1 MGDKSSQSS
10 QSQSNDSIN
19 IGTRINIMRMM
30 RGYTIRDLSIK
41 TGIKEPAISAIE
53 HGKKG
58 IGLRNL
64 ITIADA
70 LNCSL
75 DYLTGR
81 SEEQFIRRGS
91 QTSCRTQSA
100 SAASASQSSCRTQ
113 SASDSSASKDPK
125 ENRSDEKREQFL
137 AEIGELFDKY
147 ISSYSSVDNESPEL
161 DEQERAT
168 ALSSLKNAIKAG
180 EWKAALWNC
189 VKEWQGVEFKTPG
202 RRKDHAD
209 GVDFTYQLKKSSRTG
224 ELTDELIISTRE
236 RGKSITRSSVELALS
251 RYLAVQEAE
260 GLVRGPKSAG
270 QVFGAS
276 YLYSVFI
283 RWGVIKSAPAFSD

>member
-1 MGDKSSQSS
+1 MGDKSS

-30 RGYTIRDLSIK
+30 RGYTIRDLSIN

-58 IGLRNL
+58 IGLRSL

-81 SEEQFIRRGS
+81 SEELFMVS
-91 QTSCRTQSA
+91 
-100 SAASASQSSCRTQ
+100 SQSSCRTQ

-147 ISSYSSVDNESPEL
+147 ISSDSSVEIQKEQRGMSGEQIKSPES
-161 DEQERAT
+161 QSRA
-168 ALSSLKNAIKAG
+168 AAVEALKNAIKAG

-189 VKEWQGVEFKTPG
+189 IKLYQNQPFKTLG
-202 RRKDHAD
+202 RGKAHT
-209 GVDFTYQLKKSSRTG
+209 GSTVFTYQLKVSSRTG
-224 ELTDELIISTRE
+224 LETDELIISTRAA
-236 RGKSITRSSVELALS
+236 GKTVTRSSVELALE
-251 RYLAVQEAE
+251 RFLAVQEE
-260 GLVRGPKSAG
+260 KGYVKGPKSAG
-270 QVFGAS
+270 QIFGAS
-276 YLYSVFI
+276 YQYGMFI
-283 RWGVIKSAPAFSD
+283 KWGVIKSAPSFSD